1 MAVQK
6 HRADCDETSALPNRH
21 PDDKDAGPAH
31 WIGVATDRIIESF
44 QPEKII
50 LFGSQARGDAC
61 AHSDIDL
68 LVIFQE
74 IGSHQQQAV
83 AIRRILSDFP
93 IANDIVVTTTQ
104 EVNEYGHL
112 VGTVLRPALKEGKIL
127 YERQP

>member
-6 HRADCDETSALPNRH
+6 HRADCDETSALSSRH
-21 PDDKDAGPAH
+21 PDDKDASPAH

-50 LFGSQARGDAC
+50 LFGSQARGDAS

-74 IGSHQQQAV
+74 IGSHHQQAV